1 MYLQIVDALIHE
13 IVSGRLAPEYK
24 MPGSRYLASLLELN
38 RKTVSIAYDELTA
51 QGWLKTIPAK
61 GTFVS
66 DSLPQMRPVAPTD
79 APTSTFLPETSHFK
93 FATLVSSFR
102 SSPKAQ
108 LRITDGSPDVR
119 LAPTEE
125 IYRWCRQVAK
135 SATSLR
141 YQDEQ
146 GDPYLRDT
154 LAQYLRETRGLVC
167 QTEQIL
173 ITRGSQ
179 MGIFLAFQS
188 LLRAGDT
195 VIVGEV
201 SYPEANR
208 VITLCGGNRQEVPV
222 DEQGLSTDAI
232 KAICQRQPVR
242 ALYITSHHHYPT
254 TVTLSIDRR
263 MKLLALAQKYGFAI
277 VEDDY
282 DYDFHYAS
290 SPLLPLASLDTHG
303 CVIYLGSFTKCIAPA
318 IRVGYLAA
326 PTDFIRAITPYRRLI
341 DRQGDPVMERAL
353 AKWIEA
359 GDLQRHVKKSLRI
372 YRERRNFLSQYLRE
386 HLGCTFSFQEPEGG
400 MATWVRCT
408 PSVDPLKLAQYTAS
422 QKVSL
427 EGVEDWQ
434 HYRGIRLGFASL
446 TSDEL
451 ARGMDVV
458 VEGIQHIQKK

>member
-1 MYLQIVDALIHE
+1 
-13 IVSGRLAPEYK
+13 
-24 MPGSRYLASLLELN
+24 MPGTRHLASLLEIN
-38 RKTVSIAYDELTA
+38 RKTVAIAYDELTA
-51 QGWLKTIPAK
+51 QGWLKVIPAK

-66 DSLPQMRPVAPTD
+66 DSLPQLQPVAPKK
-79 APTSTFLPETSHFK
+79 APALTSLPETARFK
-93 FATLVSSFR
+93 VTSLVSSF
-102 SSPKAQ
+102 SASLTAL

-119 LAPTEE
+119 LAPTAE

-135 SATSLR
+135 SAPSLR

-146 GDPYLRDT
+146 GDPHLRET
-154 LAQYLRETRGLVC
+154 LAQYLRQTRGVVS
-167 QTEQIL
+167 QSEQLL

-179 MGIFLAFQS
+179 MGIFLAFQA
-188 LLRAGDT
+188 LLQSGDNI
-195 VIVGEV
+195 IVGEV

-208 VITLCGGNRQEVPV
+208 VIELCGGNRQEVPV

-232 KAICQRQPVR
+232 EAICQRQPVR

-254 TVTLSIDRR
+254 TVTLSINRR

-290 SPLLPLASLDTHG
+290 SPLLPLASLDTQG
-303 CVIYLGSFTKCIAPA
+303 SVIYLGSFTKCIAPS

-326 PTDFIRAITPYRRLI
+326 PTNFIQTITPYRRLI

-386 HLGCTFSFQEPEGG
+386 HLNPALSFREPEGG
-400 MATWVRCT
+400 MAIWVRGNPT
-408 PSVDPLKLAQYTAS
+408 IDTLALAQYTAS
-422 QKVSL
+422 RGVSL
-427 EGVEDWQ
+427 EGVEHWQ
-434 HYRGIRLGFASL
+434 HYQGIRLGFASL

-451 ARGMDVV
+451 EQGMNVV
-458 VEGIQHIQKK
+458 TEGVNALLKKN